1 MKYLFCL
8 LCCLLNFV
16 VTGQNLSTQVSISPA
31 EPQAGQKVLISYRP
45 EKQISSSAIFCYL
58 YQNIDHTRVTVL
70 PMQNTNNQYTA
81 EFVVA
86 ADSKSFLMVFH
97 DSTGVIDSN
106 KDQGYLYAVYK
117 DGKPVAG
124 AFASM
129 ADMHVGWRNFV
140 FSITKNFDV
149 ALNLYQKEFTQNPYL
164 KRKHYLFY
172 LFALQGSK
180 NLNKNQYKKELQGFT
195 LYDDLTEVELRFL
208 GKFFADINENST
220 YKELKR
226 LRFEKYPENQAV
238 IEEDN
243 RYFNIEFATEKSF
256 SKKKEM
262 YDAFCSRY
270 ADLKDTISI
279 RTTQFKRAGMLAK
292 LAVYFLKENLIDE
305 WETEVAKLHE
315 RAQLSAFHLAS
326 CDLLN
331 KEAYLDKAEL
341 FAQRASQLQL
351 KLLNTYK
358 HWIEVFDMTEEQLRY
373 YKYKDASWIFENYG
387 LVLMKNNKVEK
398 ADSVLREAAITYGYR
413 ENSEINNAYID
424 CLVKSGKTD
433 MAQKEAIS
441 FVKSQKSSPHIDAF
455 LNQINK
461 SSVSKPLTELNV
473 PKSHIPVN
481 LISEPLPFFNFVDSS
496 GIALTKE
503 SLKGKIVVVDC
514 WATWCGSCI
523 EGFAGM
529 YNLQKK
535 YKDSPDVL
543 FLFLN
548 TSEFGGNAEEK
559 TKKLMESKNYD
570 FRVIFD
576 HENLAGDKL
585 GINALPT
592 KFVVDKEGNIRFRQV
607 GEASGFVEKL
617 ETVIERLM
625 VN

>member
-1 MKYLFCL
+1 MKYLFCV
-8 LCCLLNFV
+8 LCCLLNYI
-16 VTGQNLSTQVSISPA
+16 VTGQNLSTQVSLSPT
-31 EPQAGQKVLISYRP
+31 EPKAGQKVLITYHP

-58 YQNIDHTRVTVL
+58 YQNRDETRVTVL
-70 PMQNTNNQYTA
+70 PMQNTNNQFTA
-81 EFVVA
+81 EFVIA
-86 ADSKSFLMVFH
+86 TDTKSFLMVFH

-106 KDQGYLYAVYK
+106 KDQGYMSAVYEN
-117 DGKPVAG
+117 GKPVAG

-149 ALNLYQKEFTQNPYL
+149 ALNLYQKEFAQNPYL

-180 NLNKNQYKKELQGFT
+180 NLNKNQYKKELLGLT

-208 GKFFADINENST
+208 GKLFAEINENST
-220 YKELKR
+220 YRELKR

-243 RYFNIEFATEKSF
+243 RYFNIEFGTEKSF

-279 RTTQFKRAGMLAK
+279 KTTQFKRGSMLAK
-292 LAVYFLKENLIDE
+292 LAVYFLKENRVDE
-305 WETEVAKLHE
+305 WETEVAKLNE
-315 RAQLSAFHLAS
+315 RARLSAFHLAS

-331 KEAYLDKAEL
+331 KEAYLDKAET
-341 FAQRASQLQL
+341 FARIASNLQL
-351 KLLNTYK
+351 KLLKTYK
-358 HWIEVFDMTEEQLRY
+358 HWIEVFDLTEEQLRY
-373 YKYKDASWIFENYG
+373 YRYKDASWIFQNYG
-387 LVLMKNNKVEK
+387 LVLMKNNKQVM
-398 ADSVLREAAITYGYR
+398 ADSVLREAAITYGQR

-424 CLVKSGKTD
+424 CLVKSGKTNL
-433 MAQKEAIS
+433 AQKEAIS
-441 FVKSQKSSPHIDAF
+441 FVKAQKSSPHIDAF

-461 SSVSKPLTELNV
+461 SSGSDSLTEINV
-473 PKSHIPVN
+473 AINRIPVN

-496 GIALTKE
+496 GIAVTAE

-535 YKDSPDVL
+535 YKNSPDVL

-559 TKKLMESKNYD
+559 TRKLMESRNYN

-576 HENLAGDKL
+576 HENLAGEKL

-592 KFVVDKEGNIRFRQV
+592 KFVVDKEGKIRFRQV

-617 ETVIERLM
+617 DSVIEQLM
-625 VN
+625 N

>member
-1 MKYLFCL
+1 MKYLFFT
-8 LCCLLNFV
+8 LCCFINFFASA
-16 VTGQNLSTQVSISPA
+16 QNLSTSLSISPT
-31 EPQAGQKVLISYRP
+31 EPKAGQKVLISYRP
-45 EKQISSSAIFCYL
+45 ENQISPSAIFCYL
-58 YQNIDHTRVTVL
+58 YQNRDQTRVTVL
-70 PMQNTNNQYTA
+70 TMQNSNSQYTA

-86 ADSKSFLMVFH
+86 ADTKSFLMVFH
-97 DSTGVIDSN
+97 DSSGVIDSN
-106 KDQGYLYAVYK
+106 KEQGYMSAVYEN
-117 DGKPVAG
+117 GRPVAG

-129 ADMHVGWRNFV
+129 ADMHIGWRNFV
-140 FSITKNFDV
+140 YSITKDFDV

-180 NLNKNQYKKELQGFT
+180 NLNKNQYKRELQGFS

-208 GKFFADINENST
+208 GKFFAEINENAT

-226 LRFEKYPENQAV
+226 LRFEKYPESQAV

-243 RYFNIEFATEKSF
+243 RYFNIEFGTEKSF

-262 YDAFCSRY
+262 YDAYTGRY
-270 ADLKDTISI
+270 SDLKDTISI
-279 RTTQFKRAGMLAK
+279 RTTQFKRGGMLAK
-292 LAVYFLKENLIDE
+292 LAVYYLKENRIDE
-305 WETEVAKLHE
+305 WETEVLKLHE
-315 RAQLSAFHLAS
+315 RAQLTAFHLAS
-326 CDLLN
+326 CDLLD
-331 KEAYLDKAEL
+331 KDAYLDKAEN
-341 FAQRASQLQL
+341 FAQRASRLQL
-351 KLLNTYK
+351 KLLKTYK
-358 HWIEVFDMTEEQLRY
+358 HWIEVFDLTEEQLTY
-373 YKYKDASWIFENYG
+373 YKYKDASWIFQNYG
-387 LVLMKNNKVEK
+387 LVLMKNNKLEM

-413 ENSEINNAYID
+413 ENAEINNAYID
-424 CLVKSGKTD
+424 CLVKSGKTSL
-433 MAQKEAIS
+433 AQKEAIS

-461 SSVSKPLTELNV
+461 SSGSHSSTELNISKNRV
-473 PKSHIPVN
+473 AVN
-481 LISEPLPFFNFVDSS
+481 LISEPLSFFNFVDSS
-496 GIALTKE
+496 RFAVTKE
-503 SLKGKIVVVDC
+503 SLKGKVVVVDC

-523 EGFAGM
+523 DGFAGM

-535 YKDSPDVL
+535 YKDSSDVL

-559 TKKLMESKNYD
+559 TKKLMKSRNYD

-592 KFVVDKEGNIRFRQV
+592 KFVIDKEGNIRFRQV

-617 ETVIERLM
+617 DNVIGQLM
-625 VN
+625 AN